1 MSWFEGGIRTSAW
14 VTGGV
19 LPLAMRGKTLSSAHL
34 IAVCDWH
41 STFLALAF
49 PPGAAGTR
57 KGHDDDGDGET
68 PQSGGGGVLQE
79 EKTRGAA
86 ADHPLMTPPPPL
98 PTLDGI
104 DQWPVISGARNA
116 FRSLFWSLIEP
127 FFGPERPKFETIVL
141 PRQARDKRWGKTEKK
156 GAFFAGERTTPLR
169 SEVFVGSDVL
179 ILGAVIAFFGEP
191 CCN

>member
-79 EKTRGAA
+79 EKPRGAA
-86 ADHPLMTPPPPL
+86 AHHPLMTPPPPL

-116 FRSLFWSLIEP
+116 FWSLCLSLIGP
-127 FFGPERPKFETIVL
+127 FFGP
-141 PRQARDKRWGKTEKK
+141 KK
-156 GAFFAGERTTPLR
+156 Q
-169 SEVFVGSDVL
+169 
-179 ILGAVIAFFGEP
+179 
-191 CCN
+191 

>member
-19 LPLAMRGKTLSSAHL
+19 LPLAMRGKNLSSSHP

-49 PPGAAGTR
+49 PGAAGKR
-57 KGHDDDGDGET
+57 KAHDDGEM
-68 PQSGGGGVLQE
+68 QSGVLQE
-79 EKTRGAA
+79 EKTRGVAA
-86 ADHPLMTPPPPL
+86 HHPSMTPPPL

-116 FRSLFWSLIEP
+116 PLSQFL
-127 FFGPERPKFETIVL
+127 GKFKTIVL
-141 PRQARDKRWGKTEKK
+141 PRQARDKRRKK
-156 GAFFAGERTTPLR
+156 
-169 SEVFVGSDVL
+169 
-179 ILGAVIAFFGEP
+179 
-191 CCN
+191 

>member
-68 PQSGGGGVLQE
+68 PQSGGGVLQE
-79 EKTRGAA
+79 EKTRGVAA
-86 ADHPLMTPPPPL
+86 HHPSMTPPPPL

-116 FRSLFWSLIEP
+116 FRSLFFLKK
-127 FFGPERPKFETIVL
+127 PKFQTIVL
-141 PRQARDKRWGKTEKK
+141 PRQARDKRRENMKK
-156 GAFFAGERTTPLR
+156 GALF
-169 SEVFVGSDVL
+169 SQGS
-179 ILGAVIAFFGEP
+179 AP
-191 CCN
+191 HR